1 MDVGDTHL
9 GILYS
14 DAMRGLK
21 DAFLCVTFISDHFS
35 KLVSF
40 FFAIVILTDFS
51 FIHWTLHYFVHY
63 LPSIIHCPHTPLSKL
78 FNKILFFLLTHHARK
93 YFCKDN
99 TYICNLNNVSNKK
112 KTLSRCWPKICLY
125 FILSRMYFNFVSRSS
140 KKIGNL

>member
-1 MDVGDTHL
+1 MLDHTVEKSLKKMLKKARKLVYTRIFFCPL
-9 GILYS
+9 RQSRWMSEIRAYI
-14 DAMRGLK
+14 AMRGLK

-35 KLVSF
+35 KPVSF

-78 FNKILFFLLTHHARK
+78 FNKIVLFLLTHHSRK

-99 TYICNLNNVSNKK
+99 TYL
-112 KTLSRCWPKICLY
+112 
-125 FILSRMYFNFVSRSS
+125 
-140 KKIGNL
+140 

>member
-1 MDVGDTHL
+1 MLDHTVEKSLKKMLKKARKLVYTRIFFCPLRQMDVGDTQRV

-35 KLVSF
+35 KPVSF

-78 FNKILFFLLTHHARK
+78 FNKILSHHARK

-99 TYICNLNNVSNKK
+99 TYL
-112 KTLSRCWPKICLY
+112 
-125 FILSRMYFNFVSRSS
+125 
-140 KKIGNL
+140 